1 MPGVWSFLFLKK
13 SHQNKIANSGHEM
26 GYLHVFATVSRIKVR
41 KPMDAPPIESSDSRD
56 SRLKSRLWPWKRQL
70 PGLPRSGLRRSNVRG
85 KLQPKLSI
93 WKLRPD
99 RLGFLDEFLW
109 VEGVVDWWWL
119 LATGIKPKIGCLMHL
134 NAVKTKTPLKGYPK
148 KNTKCVVMFYL
159 AWAARFLGISRPFK
173 FVEHTCVRPECSETG
188 YPQIQS
194 LSCFLIEG
202 PKKMYVFGYNMV

>member
-1 MPGVWSFLFLKK
+1 
-13 SHQNKIANSGHEM
+13 
-26 GYLHVFATVSRIKVR
+26 
-41 KPMDAPPIESSDSRD
+41 MDAPPIESSDSRD

-119 LATGIKPKIGCLMHL
+119 LATGIKPKIGCLVHL
-134 NAVKTKTPLKGYPK
+134 NAVKTKNPLKGLKGYPK
-148 KNTKCVVMFYL
+148 KTRN
-159 AWAARFLGISRPFK
+159 A
-173 FVEHTCVRPECSETG
+173 
-188 YPQIQS
+188 
-194 LSCFLIEG
+194 LSCFISREQLDFGGYGDLLSLLNIHVFAQNVQKQG
-202 PKKMYVFGYNMV
+202 TPKSKVYHSLSMFIMFFDRRS